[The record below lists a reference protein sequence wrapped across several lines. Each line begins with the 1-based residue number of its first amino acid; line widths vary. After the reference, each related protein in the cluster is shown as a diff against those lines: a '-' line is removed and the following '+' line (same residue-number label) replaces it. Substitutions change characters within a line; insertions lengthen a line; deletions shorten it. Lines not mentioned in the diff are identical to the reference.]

1 MQTSKLNLIHRL
13 KEIAATLAS
22 VSDQQTLSDSIGQM
36 IDKIVQVRYIGLY
49 LLEQESGILRMLLA
63 KGFTKKEQ
71 ALAEASAFE
80 RHPGWVFKNKK
91 MLLVNDTE
99 NHPEGISKDSKRSFK
114 VRSRVWL
121 PIIYQGEAVGSF
133 GLASIKPNQFNDEHI
148 AILKFLCEIAGVVY
162 NNIQLK
168 ENQKKQNTLLSTFK
182 SEYELLFNT
191 LPDSIILLNQNK
203 IFDVNQSF
211 LSFFN
216 IKKKAQFISNYEIE
230 VIIPDFEQIRR
241 QFSQNGKKKTLI
253 IPNKKLSFKG
263 KNFNAELN
271 LSEISINDISMI
283 QLSIRDI
290 TNRIQIEKRLNKE
303 KQDLIL
309 YRNFQN
315 IPGILFKLE
324 IANDHKPIIR
334 FINGSLLLVIS
345 KFVNRK
351 TNFFDF
357 DIIHEDDKEFFEALF
372 ERMIQNQGNIATD
385 FRILINE
392 QIFWLRINATAAIN
406 SSGVLY
412 VDGYIQDITEF
423 NINQISTIENQL
435 QFKTIFN
442 KAPLGIIVLDKN
454 KNIVNWNPRLNDILG
469 WDKKNFIGDTVFS
482 IARDS
487 ECINKLDKACHT
499 ILQPDF
505 NTILNDKDELVIYGK
520 TQDQSNKLIWL
531 TFSKMQLINEIF
543 LIGFIRD
550 YTKINQYQNEIH
562 QSLEEKSILL
572 KEIHHRVKNNMQVI
586 SSLLSLQSG
595 LEQNKGAES
604 YFTSCQY
611 RIKAMGIVHEMLYQS
626 ENLSVIDME
635 QYFKK
640 LIPLIVDGYNKQNKK
655 IKIDI
660 SCHGVTLDLD
670 TAIPL
675 GLIVNE
681 LMTNAMKF
689 AFEGKEKGSILLKLS
704 RTEKDIHLIFTDN
717 GIGYDIED
725 MNNQSLG
732 LLLIKNL
739 SYQINGKPN
748 SRSSL
753 NGTTYEVHFN
763 QNLVKAS

>member
-49 LLEQESGILRMLLA
+49 LLEQESGVLRMLLA

-99 NHPEGISKDSKRSFK
+99 NHTEGISKDSKRSFV

-121 PIIYQGEAVGSF
+121 PIIYKGEAVGSF
-133 GLASIKPNQFNDEHI
+133 GLASIKPNQFNEEHI

-162 NNIQLK
+162 NNIQMK
-168 ENQKKQNTLLSTFK
+168 ENQRKQNVLLSTFK

-191 LPDSIILLNQNK
+191 LPDSIIILNQDK
-203 IFDVNQSF
+203 IFDVNHSF

-216 IKKKAQFISNYEIE
+216 FKDKAHFISNYDIE
-230 VIIPDFEQIRR
+230 TIIPDFQKIRH
-241 QFSQNGKKKTLI
+241 QFAQKDKNKILNIQNI
-253 IPNKKLSFKG
+253 KLSFKE
-263 KNFNAELN
+263 KKFDAELN
-271 LSEISINDISMI
+271 LSEVKINGIPMI

-290 TNRIQIEKRLNKE
+290 SNRIQIEQRLIKE
-303 KQDLIL
+303 KQGSML

-315 IPGILFKLE
+315 VPGILFKLE
-324 IANDHKPIIR
+324 ISNNTPIIR
-334 FINGSLLLVIS
+334 FINGSLLLKIS
-345 KFVNRK
+345 NFVNAK

-357 DIIHEDDKEFFEALF
+357 DVIHEDDKEFFEALF
-372 ERMIQNQGNIATD
+372 ERMILNQGNIATD
-385 FRILINE
+385 FRIRTNE
-392 QIFWLRINATAAIN
+392 QIFWLRINATASLN
-406 SSGVLY
+406 SNGIQS

-435 QFKTIFN
+435 QFKTVFN

-454 KNIVNWNPRLNDILG
+454 KNIVNWNSRLNEILG
-469 WDKKNFIGDTVFS
+469 WNKTNFIGDSVFK
-482 IARDS
+482 IARDPES
-487 ECINKLDKACHT
+487 IHKLNSACQT

-505 NTILNDKDELVIYGK
+505 DAILNEKDELVIYRK
-520 TQDQSNKLIWL
+520 TKDKSNKLIWL
-531 TFSKMQLINEIF
+531 TFSKMQLINEIY
-543 LIGFIRD
+543 LIGFVRD

-562 QSLEEKSILL
+562 QALEEKNILL

-586 SSLLSLQSG
+586 SSLLSLQSS

-611 RIKAMGIVHEMLYQS
+611 RIKAMGIIHEMLYQS

-635 QYFKK
+635 QYFNK
-640 LIPLIVDGYNKQNKK
+640 LIPLIVDGYNKKNKA
-655 IKIDI
+655 INIEI
-660 SCHGVTLDLD
+660 SCHGITLDLD
-670 TAIPL
+670 TSIPL

-681 LMTNAMKF
+681 LTTNTMKF
-689 AFEGKEKGSILLKLS
+689 AFKGKEEGSILLKLIK
-704 RTEKDIHLIFTDN
+704 TEKNFHLIFKDD

-725 MNNQSLG
+725 VNNQSLG

-739 SYQINGKPN
+739 SYQINGKSYN
-748 SRSSL
+748 RSGIH
-753 NGTTYEVHFN
+753 GTTYDIHFN
-763 QNLVKAS
+763 QNLVNAG